1 MRRMLIGPIAGTIAA
16 AFFVTPALAQPPA
29 PQPARPG
36 ELVEEYAPAID
47 RAADAMMNLDVGP
60 IVDAVDPY
68 GRHHH
73 RTLRDMA
80 RRNDPD
86 FERRMHATIYGT
98 AATMGRAADAFAA
111 AEPALRRAF
120 RQFEQDMAEA
130 IAAPGAPPPPRGRY
144 GAPPAP
150 APAAPPPPDGDDDP
164 WGD

>member
-98 AATMGRAADAFAA
+98 AATMGRAADVVAA
-111 AEPALRRAF
+111 AQPALRRAVA
-120 RQFEQDMAEA
+120 QFEHDMA
-130 IAAPGAPPPPRGRY
+130 AAM
-144 GAPPAP
+144 
-150 APAAPPPPDGDDDP
+150 AAPPPPPHGRPGTPPPPPPRDGDDP